1 MNRRRSCPA
10 PIDELDGRAIL
21 MRAAGTDE
29 DSR

>member
-1 MNRRRSCPA
+1 MNRWRSCPA